1 MTVNNRICKGKMDA
15 SSNLAGST
23 NASVKRRGIFV
34 YLLNRKTEKTY
45 DIPYFR
51 IALDDIHGF

>member
-23 NASVKRRGIFV
+23 NALVKRRGIFV

-45 DIPYFR
+45 DIPHLCF
-51 IALDDIHGF
+51 ALDGIHGF